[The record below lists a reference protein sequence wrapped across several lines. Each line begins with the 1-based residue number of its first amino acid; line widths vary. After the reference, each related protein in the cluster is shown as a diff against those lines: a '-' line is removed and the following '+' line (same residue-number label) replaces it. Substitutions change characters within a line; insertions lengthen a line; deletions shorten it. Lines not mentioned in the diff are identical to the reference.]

1 MIRARIA
8 AVVAQRREAAEQQR
22 MQTAELKRK
31 GQRGLRATVLLDT
44 HKELLESMTPEQ
56 FEALHEKFLEYGVS
70 RPGFLTVKELGPLL
84 RAVGDNP
91 RTHELIDLISWV
103 ENPVL
108 DFEELAV
115 LLAIRA
121 QHRHSPEEVIDAFR
135 LFDPERSG
143 AVPVSVF
150 REAMQHLAGITDAE
164 LDDLVQEALA
174 ISRQEANR
182 RRDLEAARAAKVAAR
197 QARRRARMAATTL
210 FSAGAGSP
218 PSAPASRV
226 GGVGGDREH
235 VTVPVESD
243 TTAGAGTDGLRH
255 GHALSL
261 SASSALETRLHAR
274 RTGSLG
280 IGPASAAAAM
290 PRTPQPLQGSSHG
303 AAVGGDIAEV
313 AAFPVAADGAI
324 PSVAYHA
331 DVRTDASAGSS
342 ALMTTG
348 SVDVRHEGHVRP
360 RAPAALAGAASDDG
374 IKEAGG
380 GDAHKGDVSV
390 DPVAA
395 LFAAAIDAE
404 SSGLTTTGSSD
415 VGGAVPRHGSLR
427 KNGPQLDGL
436 ARCRAPDATS
446 REMGRESGFA
456 APVVPVLRIALPAGE
471 QKAPVKSSHGAPLS
485 SAGAGE
491 SAADGDEGSQLVYY
505 ETFVRVMFSY

>member
-197 QARRRARMAATTL
+197 QARRRTRMAATAL
-210 FSAGAGSP
+210 APAGAASP
-218 PSAPASRV
+218 SKAPAPRA
-226 GGVGGDREH
+226 GGVGGDGEH
-235 VTVPVESD
+235 VMVPVGSYAA
-243 TTAGAGTDGLRH
+243 AGADADGLRP
-255 GHALSL
+255 GHAVSL
-261 SASSALETRLHAR
+261 SASSALEARLHAR

-280 IGPASAAAAM
+280 IGPVGVPAAK
-290 PRTPQPLQGSSHG
+290 PRTPQSLQGSGRG
-303 AAVGGDIAEV
+303 AAVAGDAVEA
-313 AAFPVAADGAI
+313 AAFSTGAAGAI
-324 PSVAYHA
+324 SASTHHA
-331 DVRTDASAGSS
+331 DVRTDASSLTA
-342 ALMTTG
+342 G
-348 SVDVRHEGHVRP
+348 SVDVRDERHMGHGHR
-360 RAPAALAGAASDDG
+360 AALSGAAGEDAT
-374 IKEAGG
+374 KEAGVCV
-380 GDAHKGDVSV
+380 AHKRDVSV

-395 LFAAAIDAE
+395 LFAAAGSPE
-404 SSGLTTTGSSD
+404 SSGLATTGSNDARS
-415 VGGAVPRHGSLR
+415 AVPPDSVLR
-427 KNGPQLDGL
+427 KGGPRLDGL
-436 ARCRAPDATS
+436 ARSRAEDATS
-446 REMGRESGFA
+446 REIGRDTGFS
-456 APVVPVLRIALPAGE
+456 APVIPALRIALPAGE
-471 QKAPVKSSHGAPLS
+471 QKAPVKSSHGGPPS
-485 SAGAGE
+485 SAAAGL
-491 SAADGDEGSQLVYY
+491 SAADGEEGSQLVYY